1 MRKIAILAVPLALA
15 GCSSCGTVVTEPPA
29 GQFQMGVT
37 PRYQVTAQLGM
48 PNSTTLINDGTRIDD
63 YDHVYAV
70 ADGAAFISVGGLP
83 AGGAGS
89 DADTARFTY
98 DKDGI
103 LKTVSTSTGQTLL
116 TAGLA
121 NRK

>member
-1 MRKIAILAVPLALA
+1 
-15 GCSSCGTVVTEPPA
+15 
-29 GQFQMGVT
+29 MGVT

-48 PNSTTLINDGTRIDD
+48 PNSITLINDGTRIDD
-63 YDHVYAV
+63 YDHVHAV

>member
-1 MRKIAILAVPLALA
+1 VRKIAILAVPLALA